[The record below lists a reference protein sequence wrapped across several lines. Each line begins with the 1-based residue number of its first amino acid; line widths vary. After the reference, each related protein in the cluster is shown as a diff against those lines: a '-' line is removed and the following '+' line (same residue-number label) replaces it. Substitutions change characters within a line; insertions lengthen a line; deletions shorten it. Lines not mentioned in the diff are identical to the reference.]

1 MELGDVTQALEH
13 RGWGVGGVGQRLVAF
28 GDSISSFLCF
38 FPFSF
43 PPSLRAPAS
52 SQTEVIVSIS
62 FTSRLVLAP
71 GLSRAAPEAGQ
82 ILTITIQFF

>member
-1 MELGDVTQALEH
+1 M
-13 RGWGVGGVGQRLVAF
+13 AF

-52 SQTEVIVSIS
+52 SQTEVIVNIS
-62 FTSRLVLAP
+62 FTSRLILAS

-82 ILTITIQFF
+82 ILPITIQFF